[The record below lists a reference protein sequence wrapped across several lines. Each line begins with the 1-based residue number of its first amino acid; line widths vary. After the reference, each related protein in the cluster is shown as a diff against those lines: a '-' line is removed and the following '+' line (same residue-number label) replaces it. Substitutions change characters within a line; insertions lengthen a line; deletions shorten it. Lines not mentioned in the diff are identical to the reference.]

1 MDKLLQSIH
10 DFTRVQFWCCQPSV
24 FINAMKRFYQLYPK
38 EIEKYEW
45 AIFYFGTALLKRKQ
59 FKVMFYVSLTLIS

>member
-45 AIFYFGTALLKRKQ
+45 AIFYFGTALLKRK
-59 FKVMFYVSLTLIS
+59 